1 DRHTLSCRNRSFGWL
16 MDTMFAAISTAP
28 YRASRLPRL
37 TFGGLRPALP
47 ALVFLFLFMVVPL
60 SSLLLLSFTTPEL
73 GLGNYAKLLADAT
86 YGRVLLDTFS
96 VAGLV
101 TVVSL
106 LIGYPVAWL
115 LAILPSRVAQF
126 LFAIILLSMWTNLL
140 ARTYGWM
147 VLLQRTGV
155 INRLLMQLGV
165 IDTPLSLINNLAGVT
180 IGMTYI
186 MLPYIILPLHATIA
200 AIDPAIMQAAAITG
214 AKPRQIFWH
223 VMLPMSLP
231 GIGAGCMM
239 VFVMAL
245 GYYVTPALLGGTSNM
260 MLAEMIAQQVQSLLN
275 WGLGSAAA
283 FILLAVT
290 LVFYAIYIR
299 AVGLGRLR

>member
-1 DRHTLSCRNRSFGWL
+1 
-16 MDTMFAAISTAP
+16 MFEAISNTP
-28 YRASRLPRL
+28 YRSQRAPLVDLRR
-37 TFGGLRPALP
+37 LRPALP
-47 ALVFLFLFMVVPL
+47 ALIFLFVFMVVPL
-60 SSLLLLSFTTPEL
+60 SSLLLLSVTKPET
-73 GLGNYAKLLADAT
+73 GLGNYISLLGDAT
-86 YGRVLLDTFS
+86 YGRVLLNTFTIAAI
-96 VAGLV
+96 VTLV
-101 TVVSL
+101 T
-106 LIGYPVAWL
+106 LIIAYPVAWL
-115 LAILPSRVAQF
+115 LAILPSRVSQIF
-126 LFAIILLSMWTNLL
+126 FAIILLSMWTNLL

-155 INRLLMQLGV
+155 INRTLMEIGL
-165 IDTPLSLINNLAGVT
+165 IDQPLPLINNLVGVT

-186 MLPYIILPLHATIA
+186 MLPYVILPLHATISG
-200 AIDPAIMQAAAITG
+200 IDPAIMQAAAITG

-223 VMLPMSLP
+223 VMLPLSLP

-290 LVFYAIYIR
+290 LIFYAIYVR
-299 AVGLGRLR
+299 AIGLGRVR

>member
-1 DRHTLSCRNRSFGWL
+1 
-16 MDTMFAAISTAP
+16 MFEAISNNP
-28 YRASRLPRL
+28 YRSLRAPRVEL
-37 TFGGLRPALP
+37 RRLRPALP
-47 ALVFLFLFMVVPL
+47 ALIFLFVFMVVPL
-60 SSLLLLSFTTPEL
+60 SSLLLLSVTKPET
-73 GLGNYAKLLADAT
+73 GLGNYVSLLGNAT
-86 YGRVLLDTFS
+86 YGRVLLNTFTI
-96 VAGLV
+96 AALV
-101 TVVSL
+101 TLVT
-106 LIGYPVAWL
+106 LIIAYPVAWL
-115 LAILPSRVAQF
+115 LAILPSRISQIF
-126 LFAIILLSMWTNLL
+126 FAIILLSMWTNLL

-155 INRLLMQLGV
+155 INRALMGMGL
-165 IDTPLSLINNLAGVT
+165 IDQPLPLINNLAGVT

-186 MLPYIILPLHATIA
+186 MLPYVILPLHATISG
-200 AIDPAIMQAAAITG
+200 IDPAIMQAAAITG

-223 VMLPMSLP
+223 VMLPLSLP

-290 LVFYAIYIR
+290 LVFYAIYVR
-299 AVGLGRLR
+299 AIGLGRVR